1 MAEMPRTGHREG
13 SQSLLKA
20 VLCRVSTQAGTCS
33 DATAQRDHPPRRD
46 RGGKLHPPGM
56 TSGTGF
62 WRRDTNGAGH
72 GCSFRKR
79 MECVSFKGGSVCS
92 YVSNAV
98 HQPSGGSS
106 GRSSWCLSG
115 LLDSSAVSA
124 QL

>member
-1 MAEMPRTGHREG
+1 MAETPRTGHREG

-20 VLCRVSTQAGTCS
+20 VLCRASTQAGTCS

-46 RGGKLHPPGM
+46 QGGKLHPPGM
-56 TSGTGF
+56 TSETGF

-79 MECVSFKGGSVCS
+79 TDRVSFKGSVRSC
-92 YVSNAV
+92 VSNAV